1 MKLFLLQLVILF
13 FIITNSNANYNINA
27 NEDLEPVITTHPSSQ
42 LDCEGASVRFKV
54 VATGSGLTYTW
65 QRKRP
70 VDPSFVTITD
80 AESNT
85 DFSQTDNLRIGN
97 VGSAQYPDG
106 TQFQVIVSDGIS
118 SITSEIATLTVNEIT
133 NVTGGTNVNQ
143 CFGTNYSYTV
153 TTSYPANVV
162 SYRWKK
168 SVASNVWDEIS
179 DGAIYSGTD
188 TSTLTITGGT
198 PAESGE
204 YRAYITFKSSGADCN
219 VTSTTRNRKITFL
232 PQLTTPVTTITQP
245 NCVLNTGIIKVTVQ
259 SPTDVY
265 SFDNGLNFQTSNEKS
280 GLVAGS
286 YNVIIK
292 NAAGCVSPTMICP
305 IIEVGQASIWDGTTW
320 LNGDPDKLRSAVFE
334 QNFSSESDIEAC
346 SCQVTNGAN
355 VVING
360 VHTLKITNAIN
371 VVDGTLTFE
380 NNASLVQVND
390 DAINLGNI
398 NYKRHTAPVRRYD
411 YTYWSSPVRGQTLKD
426 LSPNTLGD
434 KYYSYDPGAGWQISY
449 NGEAAMEE
457 GKGYIIR
464 APQYFDIDV
473 ATVDSNPMFVGVPNN
488 GVITLASL
496 AGNKVHLLGNPYPSA
511 INADA
516 FLDAN
521 LEIDLGSVSGVK
533 PAVLEGTLYFWTH
546 NSLPS
551 RAVDGDAI
559 YNYTASDYATYN
571 RTSGVGGAVPT
582 GGIPPTGNI
591 AAGQGFFA
599 PVQTTG
605 DVVFN
610 NNMRISG
617 GASGLNNSQFFKI
630 NNTSKARTTREKNR
644 IWLNLTNKEGVFKQT
659 LIGYITGATN
669 NYDGGFDG
677 VTYDGNPFV
686 DFYSVNQGV
695 NLAIQGR
702 ALPFKKQDSVALGYK
717 STIQGDFQISI
728 DHTDG
733 ILDFEG
739 VFLEDK
745 DLQLLHDLKKEP
757 YLFTTEK
764 GIFNNRFLLRYID
777 KNEEKETI
785 SEIVDIENLV
795 LVSVKNNEIKVDSFI
810 DSIAKIIVYDISGQ
824 KVYQRDEI
832 TVNSFVIQNLNLPNQ
847 VLFVQVKLSNGQIVA
862 TKIVY

>member
-1 MKLFLLQLVILF
+1 MKLFLLQLIILF
-13 FIITNSNANYNINA
+13 FISTNVNAHYSITETEN
-27 NEDLEPVITTHPSSQ
+27 LEPVITTQPLSQ
-42 LDCEGASVRFKV
+42 LECEGNSVRFKV

-85 DFSQTDNLRIGN
+85 DFSQTDNLRIDK
-97 VGSAQYPDG
+97 VGSAQYPHG
-106 TQFQVIVSDGIS
+106 TQFQVIVSDGVS
-118 SITSEIATLTVNEIT
+118 SITSDIATLTVNEIT
-133 NVTGGTNVNQ
+133 NVTGGTNVTQ

-168 SVASNVWDEIS
+168 SVASNVWYEIS

-265 SFDNGLNFQTSNEKS
+265 SFDNGLNFQTSNEKL

-380 NNASLVQVND
+380 NNASLVQENNDAVNF
-390 DAINLGNI
+390 GNI

-411 YTYWSSPVRGQTLKD
+411 YTYWSSPVHGQTLKD

-434 KYYSYDPGAGWQISY
+434 KYYSYNPDAGWQISY

-464 APQYFDIDV
+464 APQYFDIDI

-521 LEIDLGSVSGVK
+521 LEIDLGSVLGVK

-546 NSLPS
+546 NSPPVS
-551 RAVDGDAI
+551 SGATT
-559 YNYTASDYATYN
+559 YSYTANDYATYN
-571 RTSGVGGAVPT
+571 RTGGVGGAVPT

-630 NNTSKARTTREKNR
+630 NNTSKTTTTREKNR
-644 IWLNLTNKEGVFKQT
+644 IWLNLTNKEGVFKQA

-702 ALPFKKQDSVALGYK
+702 ALPFKKQDSVALGYR

-764 GIFNNRFLLRYID
+764 GIFNNRFVLRYID
-777 KNEEKETI
+777 KNEENETI
-785 SEIVDIENLV
+785 PEIVDIEKPV
-795 LVSVKNNEIKVDSFI
+795 LVSVKNKEIKVDSFI
-810 DSIAKIIVYDISGQ
+810 DSIAKIIVYDVSGQ
-824 KVYQRDEI
+824 KVYQKDEI
-832 TVNSFVIQNLNLPNQ
+832 AVNSFVIQNLNLPNQ
-847 VLFVQVKLSNGQIVA
+847 VLFVQATLSNGQIVA